1 MHNVLALPGRAGGA
15 SSAFI
20 ATAFEAARS
29 QWRRLSG
36 LLRPKLPKPAAYE
49 A

>member
-15 SSAFI
+15 SAFI